1 MMKLWKL
8 VVAMLSINRGLCCSR
23 AWSRATWHILSV
35 LRMNGPPPWDL
46 YSCLT
51 LKSTTI
57 FENIITLSSMHCNF
71 VIEPSPLRHDELH
84 ISFQDNIIINYKRE
98 GLFLARNSDK
108 NVEPLLG
115 TTWEMHW
122 EQFLKAKHM
131 G

>member
-1 MMKLWKL
+1 
-8 VVAMLSINRGLCCSR
+8 
-23 AWSRATWHILSV
+23 
-35 LRMNGPPPWDL
+35 MNGPPPWDL

-115 TTWEMHW
+115 TT
-122 EQFLKAKHM
+122 
-131 G
+131 